1 MRVLGVDPGLTRCGL
16 GVVDGVAGRQLSL
29 VRTDVARTPSDA
41 DIGARLLGIEQE
53 IEEWLAAFRP
63 DAVAVERVF
72 SQHNVRTVMG
82 TAQAGAVAIVCAA
95 RHGIPVALHTPS
107 EVKAAVTGSGRAD
120 KAQVTAMV
128 VRLLRL
134 TDPPRPADAADALAL
149 AICHIWRGG
158 AQARLAAAA
167 ARQASMTAAALRQAG
182 GYAGGWAHGR
192 NEMIAHLDGT
202 VAAVAPD
209 GAVIDVGGVGL
220 LVQCTPATLAGLRVG
235 ERAKVAT
242 SLVVREDA
250 LTLFGFASDD
260 ERGTFELL
268 QTASGVGPRLALA
281 MLAVFSPDALRRAVA
296 AEDLAA
302 LTTVPGIGRK
312 GAQRIVLELA
322 GRLGLAGGGAA
333 GSRAARGGG
342 AARLAPW
349 REQVQAGLLS
359 LGWQAREADQAI
371 TIIEPELANGGE
383 VDVAAALRAALRVLG
398 RS

>member
-1 MRVLGVDPGLTRCGL
+1 
-16 GVVDGVAGRQLSL
+16 
-29 VRTDVARTPSDA
+29 
-41 DIGARLLGIEQE
+41 
-53 IEEWLAAFRP
+53 
-63 DAVAVERVF
+63 
-72 SQHNVRTVMG
+72 
-82 TAQAGAVAIVCAA
+82 
-95 RHGIPVALHTPS
+95 
-107 EVKAAVTGSGRAD
+107 
-120 KAQVTAMV
+120 
-128 VRLLRL
+128 
-134 TDPPRPADAADALAL
+134 
-149 AICHIWRGG
+149 
-158 AQARLAAAA
+158 
-167 ARQASMTAAALRQAG
+167 
-182 GYAGGWAHGR
+182 
-192 NEMIAHLDGT
+192 MIAHLDGT
-202 VAAVAPD
+202 VSAVAPD

-220 LVQCTPATLAGLRVG
+220 LVQCTPGTLARLRPG
-235 ERAKVAT
+235 ERARVAT

-322 GRLGLAGGGAA
+322 GRLGSPVGESQLGAGGAA
-333 GSRAARGGG
+333 AGG